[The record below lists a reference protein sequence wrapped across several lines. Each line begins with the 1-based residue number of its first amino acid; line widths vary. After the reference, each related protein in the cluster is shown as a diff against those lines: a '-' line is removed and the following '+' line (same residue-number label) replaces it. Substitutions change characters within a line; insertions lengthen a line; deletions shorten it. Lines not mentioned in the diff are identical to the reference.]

1 VAAIDFSSGVPVGGD
16 LNVAWIHGSADRKHP
31 TDPAVQVHRYNKHT
45 FMLRQSK
52 DTTFEAPF
60 VFLLFG
66 AERALLLDSGAVKDA
81 TLRTAVDSL
90 IETWLAEHPH
100 PTYPLVV
107 AHTHGHNDH
116 IAGDPS
122 FGDRPDTTVV
132 GHAVGDVQSFFR
144 FTECPA
150 EVVPF
155 DLGGRVLDV
164 TGLPGHQRAAIAIY
178 DRWTGLLFTG
188 DSALPGRVYMRD
200 VPAFVESIQR
210 LAEFA
215 AARPVTHVLGCHIE
229 MTTEPGVDYFPGCR
243 YQPDEPPLQMT
254 VAQLRHIADAA
265 QAAGG
270 NGIHT
275 YDDFVIYARMG
286 PATNLRLIARS
297 LAGSVRTRI
306 RR

>member
-144 FTECPA
+144 FTAWPA

-155 DLGGRVLDV
+155 DLGGRILDV

-178 DRWTGLLFTG
+178 DRWTALLFTG

-200 VPAFVESIQR
+200 VPPSSRASSGS
-210 LAEFA
+210 LSS
-215 AARPVTHVLGCHIE
+215 RPRAPSPTCSDG
-229 MTTEPGVDYFPGCR
+229 T
-243 YQPDEPPLQMT
+243 
-254 VAQLRHIADAA
+254 
-265 QAAGG
+265 
-270 NGIHT
+270 
-275 YDDFVIYARMG
+275 
-286 PATNLRLIARS
+286 S
-297 LAGSVRTRI
+297 K
-306 RR
+306 